1 MKPVVCIT
9 MGDFNGIGPE
19 VTLKALQRRDIL
31 KICNPVLIGSL
42 DVYEWYARLFGM
54 KLMFREVD
62 GVPKRFDDRA
72 IPVIHLRKFHRP
84 LIRPGKI
91 LREAGGYAGEAV
103 EKAVEF
109 AMNHRVDAMVT
120 APLSK
125 EAMNA
130 AGYSYPGQT
139 EMIAKLSG
147 SPRVAMMLI
156 ASGLRVGLVTVHDPV
171 KSVSRQ
177 ISKRVV
183 SEKIALVHQS
193 LKKDFAIRS
202 PKIAVLGLNP
212 HAGENGMI
220 GREEERCIRPAIA
233 QMRAKRIHVHGPFPA
248 DGFFG
253 LHAYMEYDA
262 VLAMYHDQGL
272 IPLKMVGFE
281 IGVNFSAGLPLVRTS
296 PDHGT
301 AFDIA
306 GKGLANPRSI
316 IEAVRLAVEIVKNR
330 KRKGTI

>member
-1 MKPVVCIT
+1 MKPTVCIT

-19 VTLKALQRRDIL
+19 VTLKTLRRPEIL
-31 KICNPVLIGSL
+31 SICHPVLIGSL

-54 KLMFREVD
+54 KLLFQEID
-62 GVPKRFDDRA
+62 GFPKTVGNRG
-72 IPVIHLRKFHRP
+72 IPVVHLRRFHKP
-84 LIRPGKI
+84 AIRPGKI
-91 LREAGGYAGEAV
+91 LKEAGGYAGEAV
-103 EKAVEF
+103 EKAVELV
-109 AMNHRVDAMVT
+109 MNHRVDAMVT

-139 EMIAKLSG
+139 EMVAKLSG

-156 ASGLRVGLVTVHDPV
+156 AAGLRVGLVTVHDPLR
-171 KSVSRQ
+171 SVPGQ
-177 ISKRVV
+177 ISKRVII
-183 SEKIALVHQS
+183 EKLSLVHQS
-193 LKKDFAIRS
+193 LKRDFAIRS

-220 GREEERCIRPAIA
+220 GQEEDRCIRPAIA
-233 QMRAKRIHVHGPFPA
+233 HVRTKRIHVDGPFPA

-253 LHAYMEYDA
+253 VHAYSEYDA

-272 IPLKMVGFE
+272 IPLKMLGFE
-281 IGVNFSAGLPLVRTS
+281 VGVNFSAGLPLVRTS

-306 GKGLANPRSI
+306 GKGIANPRSMA
-316 IEAVRLAVEIVKNR
+316 EAVRLAVAIVKNR
-330 KRKGTI
+330 KRQETI